1 MFFLDR
7 ENKSKQP
14 DGSETSKWLTF
25 MYILALSIIALV
37 TIFSQGLIQE
47 YLSNQVKDSRLI
59 NISARLRTYSQV
71 LSKTALLIERGS
83 DVDTNKKEFLN
94 TLKQLQK
101 SHNGLISG
109 SNFFDIPT
117 NDRADLEQMYGI
129 IEGPYNKIIEASDS
143 LIQELYRESP
153 RQDIVS
159 KYVNTILSYEQSYL
173 LGMELIVFD
182 YDRFSRNSVKNLK
195 KIEYYLSGFILFML
209 VMEFVFIF
217 YPISRKVKRNM
228 HHLLLSEEKHKKL
241 LEQMKTANLVLENSH
256 RELRERDFALEKA
269 NYLVKTDATGNILYA
284 NDKYAH
290 VSKYAAS
297 ELIGKPIF
305 YNNMGSRESLVYGH
319 IKDKTRRRE
328 VWQGEIFDHASDGT
342 GFWLDVTL
350 MPVFN
355 NTGEIY
361 QYLVIGTDVT
371 KRKNTERELRLL
383 MEEKLK
389 NQKDEQKTRSFSI
402 IKGQEKERKRVSK
415 EIHDGIG
422 QMLTS
427 MRMRLEMV
435 VTQHPTLAQD
445 LTDTQ
450 ELLQSI
456 ISETRRICS
465 NLLPNVLNDF
475 GLRAAV
481 NDLVKSMRESTNLQV
496 DLEEDLQLEYVD
508 REIEIGIFRIVQEVL
523 NNVMKHSKANRLEI
537 QIRNDRKKLYLLIED
552 DGQGFSYNEHELFV
566 KEHQAKNN
574 GLRNM
579 KERAELLGGD
589 LKITSTKNIGT
600 SVQLNIFL

>member
-1 MFFLDR
+1 MFFKR
-7 ENKSKQP
+7 QQSIPKKP

-37 TIFSQGLIQE
+37 TVFSQGLIQE

-83 DVDTNKKEFLN
+83 NVDTNRKEFLN

-109 SNFFDIPT
+109 STFFDIPT

-129 IEGPYNKIIEASDS
+129 IDGPYKKIIEASDS
-143 LIQELYRESP
+143 LIKEMYQETP
-153 RQDIVS
+153 RQEIVS

-195 KIEYYLSGFILFML
+195 KIEYYLSGFILLML

-217 YPISRKVKRNM
+217 YPISRKVKKSM
-228 HHLLLSEEKHKKL
+228 HSLQLSEEKQKKL
-241 LEQMKTANLVLENSH
+241 LEKMKSANLVLENSH

-269 NYLVKTDATGNILYA
+269 NYLVKTDTAGNILYA

-290 VSKYAAS
+290 VSKYPAS
-297 ELIGKPIF
+297 ELVGRPIF
-305 YNNMGSRESLVYGH
+305 YNNMGSQESVVYGH
-319 IKDKTRRRE
+319 IRDENRRRE

-355 NTGEIY
+355 NMGEIY

-371 KRKNTERELRLL
+371 KRKKTERELRLL

-389 NQKDEQKTRSFSI
+389 NQKDEQKTRSYSI
-402 IKGQEKERKRVSK
+402 ITGQEKERKRVSK

-435 VTQHPTLAQD
+435 VSQHPSVAQD
-445 LTDTQ
+445 LTDIHG
-450 ELLQSI
+450 LLQSI

-465 NLLPNVLNDF
+465 NLLPNVLHDF

-481 NDLVKSMRESTNLQV
+481 NDLVKSMRESTNLKV
-496 DLEEDLQLEYVD
+496 DLEENLLLEYVD
-508 REIEIGIFRIVQEVL
+508 KEIEIGIFRIVQEAL
-523 NNVMKHSKANRLEI
+523 NNVMKHSKALQLSIKIQNDHKRL
-537 QIRNDRKKLYLLIED
+537 DLYIED
-552 DGQGFSYNEHELFV
+552 NGKGFSYNENELFV
-566 KEHQAKNN
+566 KEHKTKNN

-600 SVQLNIFL
+600 SVQLTIFL